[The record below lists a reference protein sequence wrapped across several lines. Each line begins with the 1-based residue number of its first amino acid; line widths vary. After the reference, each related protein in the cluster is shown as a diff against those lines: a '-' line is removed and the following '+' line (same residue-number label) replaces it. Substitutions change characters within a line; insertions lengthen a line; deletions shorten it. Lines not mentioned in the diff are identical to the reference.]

1 MLTFSKIL
9 PNPVFGM
16 EIYNMTSLYEGFYN
30 LHLIPPFNIFDNGSN
45 DMDIAYAQWLFNDQ
59 TAYYDLMNILN
70 RIHNGA
76 NVCLLTFEDERFGM
90 VEESLQKLL
99 SNRYGIVANIV
110 NDIDDFDYLEDI
122 GPRTVDHISNFDNDR
137 DRFLSTL
144 VNNNTP
150 YYLFK
155 YDEFKEE

>member
-59 TAYYDLMNILN
+59 TAYYDLMNVLN
-70 RIHNGA
+70 RIIIC
-76 NVCLLTFEDERFGM
+76 CLII
-90 VEESLQKLL
+90 K
-99 SNRYGIVANIV
+99 
-110 NDIDDFDYLEDI
+110 
-122 GPRTVDHISNFDNDR
+122 
-137 DRFLSTL
+137 
-144 VNNNTP
+144 
-150 YYLFK
+150 
-155 YDEFKEE
+155 